1 MPIGPSTTQTPYLIS
16 LEPNVTFT
24 SILSAGDIVG
34 THPDGSPRP
43 MVGVPDGIGAFD
55 NGDGTATVM
64 FNHELGAA
72 TGAVREHGSTG
83 AFVDKMVINKA
94 TLQVLSAED
103 LGKTVFQDPDGDGVY
118 VNATTA
124 FERLCSADLAPT
136 SAFYNARTNLGTT
149 ERIYMAGEE
158 TGPPF
163 TPDNGRGWAFV
174 ATGADAGKIY
184 ELPAAGNISFENLV
198 ASPASG
204 NKTVVMETDDTSP
217 LGQVYMYVGTKQ
229 AAGNTIEKAG
239 LTNGSLYG
247 VKVNGMLDETNGT
260 VLPGDAATFT
270 MQLMPNAK
278 TETGVQLQADSE
290 AAGASEFLRPEDG
303 AWDPSHPNWFYFNT
317 TASFAGNSLLWRLEF
332 NDIKNPEAGG
342 TIRMMLNGTEGQ
354 KMLDNMT
361 VSADGKVTVLE
372 DVGNNAFLG
381 RVLQYDPATDT
392 LVPIGIHDAAR
403 FGTPP
408 TAPFNQDEE
417 SSGVLDVT
425 SIFGGS
431 DRKAY
436 LLDTQAHYAI
446 AGEVVEGGQLQLMYV
461 DTPRSGGSGND
472 TINGSGF
479 ADDLTGGGGDDVMH
493 TGSGND
499 MIDGGSGND
508 VMFGGAGNDSYF
520 VDSGMDGVIE
530 NASEGTDTVYST
542 AHSRLSPEVENLVLL
557 GSGDLQGYGN
567 ILSNSINGNSGNNLL
582 DGDAGVDAMYGGI
595 GNDIYFVDNAGDGV
609 VENTGEGS
617 DVVFSTANLMLSPN
631 VETLILQGGADLQGY
646 GNALANTIY
655 GNTGNNLLDGGTAA
669 DIMVGRAGDD
679 VYFVDD
685 ASDAVV
691 ESSGEGNDAV
701 FASANYGLSANVET
715 LLLQGGADLQ
725 GYGNGLANS
734 VYGNTGN
741 NLLDGGGA
749 ADTMYGGIG
758 NDTYFVDN
766 AGDVVVENTGE
777 GTDAVFATVGQTLS
791 ANVET
796 LVLQGAGNLSGT
808 GNALANSIFGNS
820 GDNTLDGGGAADVL
834 TGNAGNDT
842 FVFHMGQGDGD
853 TVVDFAGNG
862 PAAGDSLSFVGY
874 GVGANFTNIDATHWQ
889 VNFNGGASH
898 EVITFMNGA
907 AVDPSDVLF
916 S

>member
-24 SILSAGDIVG
+24 SIISVGDIVG

-55 NGDGTATVM
+55 NGDGTVTVM
-64 FNHELGAA
+64 FNHELGSTA
-72 TGAVREHGSTG
+72 GAVREHGSTG
-83 AFVDKMVINKA
+83 AFVEKMVINKA
-94 TLQVLSAED
+94 TLQVVAAED
-103 LGKTVFQDPDGDGVY
+103 LAKSVFQDPDGDGVY

-174 ATGADAGKIY
+174 VTGPDAGKVF

-204 NKTVVMETDDTSP
+204 NKTVLMEMDDTSP

-229 AAGNTIEKAG
+229 ATGNTIEKAG
-239 LTNGSLYG
+239 LTNGALYG
-247 VKVNGMLDETNGT
+247 VKVTGMLDETNGT

-278 TETGVQLQADSE
+278 TETGVQLQTDSE
-290 AAGASEFLRPEDG
+290 AATVTEFLRPEDG

-317 TASFAGNSLLWRLEF
+317 TASFAGNSRLWRLEF
-332 NDIKNPEAGG
+332 NDINNPEAGG

-354 KMLDNMT
+354 RMLDNMT
-361 VSADGKVTVLE
+361 VSADGRVTLVE

-381 RVLQYDPATDT
+381 RVLQYDPVTDT
-392 LVPIGIHDAAR
+392 LVPIGIHDSAR

-417 SSGVLDVT
+417 ASGVLDVT
-425 SIFGGS
+425 SILGGP

-436 LLDTQAHYAI
+436 LLDTQAHYSI
-446 AGEVVEGGQLQLMYV
+446 GGELVEGGQLQLMYV
-461 DTPRSGGSGND
+461 DTPRSGGSDND

-493 TGSGND
+493 TGGGND
-499 MIDGGSGND
+499 RIDGGSGND
-508 VMFGGAGNDSYF
+508 LMFGGAGNDSYF
-520 VDSGMDGVIE
+520 VDSAMDAVVE
-530 NASEGTDTVYST
+530 NASEGTDTIYAST
-542 AHSRLSPEVENLVLL
+542 HYRLSAEVENLVLQ

-567 ILSNSINGNSGNNLL
+567 SLTNSINGNGGNNLL
-582 DGDAGVDAMYGGI
+582 DGDAGADAMYGGV
-595 GNDIYFVDNAGDGV
+595 GNDIYVVDNAGDVV
-609 VENTGEGS
+609 VEN
-617 DVVFSTANLMLSPN
+617 A
-631 VETLILQGGADLQGY
+631 
-646 GNALANTIY
+646 
-655 GNTGNNLLDGGTAA
+655 
-669 DIMVGRAGDD
+669 
-679 VYFVDD
+679 
-685 ASDAVV
+685 
-691 ESSGEGNDAV
+691 GEGNDVV
-701 FASANYGLSANVET
+701 FATAHFGLSANVEI
-715 LLLQGGADLQ
+715 LVLQGSADLQ
-725 GYGNGLANS
+725 GYGNGLANTL
-734 VYGNTGN
+734 YGNTGN
-741 NLLDGGGA
+741 NVLDGGGA
-749 ADTMYGGIG
+749 ADTMYGATG
-758 NDTYFVDN
+758 NDVYMVDD
-766 AGDVVVENTGE
+766 AGDVVVENPGE
-777 GTDAVFATVGQTLS
+777 GTDAVFATVSQTLS

-796 LVLQGAGNLSGT
+796 LVLLGGGNLNGT
-808 GNALANSIFGNS
+808 GNALANPIYGNS
-820 GDNTLDGGGAADVL
+820 GDNTLDGGAAADAL

-862 PAAGDSLSFVGY
+862 AAAGDSLSFVGY
-874 GVGANFTNIDATHWQ
+874 GVGATFTNIDPMHWQ
-889 VNFNGGASH
+889 VNFNGGSSH
-898 EVITFMNGA
+898 EVITFLNGA
-907 AVDPSDVLF
+907 AVDASDVLF